1 MRFFHPLLHA
11 LFQLGYFGPFVMGVL
26 DSSFLVLPFGNDL
39 LIVRLVAQHPT
50 AWPVYIVL
58 AACGSTVGA
67 FLLALVSRRV
77 GEAGLSRVTGEKRYQ
92 RLKRHIQKHA
102 GVAVAI
108 GGLAPPPF
116 PFTTVI
122 AGTAA
127 MKYPLPRILTIN
139 FISRAVRFTLLSLL
153 AVKFGRSVLSIVQ
166 SAPFEW
172 TMVFFIALCV
182 LASGI
187 SIAHWMKTP
196 H

>member
-1 MRFFHPLLHA
+1 MRFFYPLLHA
-11 LFQLGYFGPFVMGVL
+11 LFHLGYFGPFVMGVL

-39 LIVRLVAQHPT
+39 LIVRLVAQHPG

-77 GEAGLSRVTGEKRYQ
+77 GEAGLSRITGEKRYQ
-92 RLKRHIQKHA
+92 RLKKHIQKHA

-127 MKYPLPRILTIN
+127 MNYPLPRILTIN

-172 TMVFFIALCV
+172 TMVIFIGICV
-182 LASGI
+182 LASAI
-187 SIAHWMKTP
+187 SITHWMRKP